1 VLQTHIVTEE
11 ADNRAD
17 LLRVRS
23 EKCGDAVVVHV
34 VGELDLVSAPVLD
47 ELLIEAEA
55 EAGSAP
61 APLVLDLTGV
71 TFMASAGLALLMK
84 HDERCAAAGRA
95 LRVVANG
102 SAVLRPIALTGLKTV
117 VTVMG
122 TLADALEEK

>member
-1 VLQTHIVTEE
+1 VLQTHIVTEQ
-11 ADNRAD
+11 ADSPAD

-55 EAGSAP
+55 GSVA

-84 HDERCAAAGRA
+84 HDERCGAAGRA

-102 SAVLRPIALTGLKTV
+102 SAVLRPIALTGLRTV